1 MSGAAALGAVGNGLT
16 RRQVRPSPCP
26 IQHNRLGLQVLGVA
40 SPVGPSPLHSQSGW
54 RPPEASG
61 ERGWWASGLESPR
74 AGQGLLCQPLSV
86 VCPHPMPGA
95 GGCVLELG
103 PAGTSLA
110 VNGELDMWA
119 EGRLR

>member
-1 MSGAAALGAVGNGLT
+1 MVGFWPGVTEGWAGSAV
-16 RRQVRPSPCP
+16 P
-26 IQHNRLGLQVLGVA
+26 A
-40 SPVGPSPLHSQSGW
+40 SVCGM
-54 RPPEASG
+54 PPPNAWG
-61 ERGWWASGLESPR
+61 
-74 AGQGLLCQPLSV
+74 
-86 VCPHPMPGA
+86 